1 MKKSNIAVILII
13 FILPLA
19 LYFFLRTPS
28 ESNSTKAFAGKNMP
42 TVIKFY
48 STMCYDCKK
57 LNAEMAPLVR
67 EYSGQIAFE
76 PINISTRNQR
86 VTSLM
91 QKYSVNVVPTLIFI
105 DKKGNFVRK
114 TEGYM
119 TRNQI
124 RIYLEDVKN
133 R

>member
-1 MKKSNIAVILII
+1 MKKSSIVTILII

-19 LYFFLRTPS
+19 LYYFLKAPS
-28 ESNSTKAFAGKNMP
+28 VDNSTMAFAGKNMP
-42 TVIKFY
+42 MVMKFY

-57 LNAEMAPLVR
+57 LAGEMDPLIQ
-67 EYSGQIAFE
+67 EYNGQIVFE
-76 PINISTRNQR
+76 SINISIRTQR
-86 VTSLM
+86 VNQLM
-91 QKYSVNVVPTLIFI
+91 RRYNVNVVPTLIFI

-119 TRNQI
+119 TKSQLKS
-124 RIYLEDVKN
+124 YLEDLKN